1 MGGDG
6 KTYSQVAARGKVS
19 IFCLSKCGNLTL
31 DITQAQRSDVSVQG
45 AEKEDQ
51 QDMHE
56 LHLVK

>member
-6 KTYSQVAARGKVS
+6 KTYSQVAAREMGG
-19 IFCLSKCGNLTL
+19 IHCLGECGNLTL

-45 AEKEDQ
+45 AEKEQQ
-51 QDMHE
+51 QDTRE